1 MDFLKYYSRK
11 DVQNKIF
18 NASKY
23 REIGV
28 KFGDRGFGKRPDML
42 QYESDVLE
50 FAKQGATSFHISEER
65 WDNPMELRTEM
76 SKREMDEL
84 RKGWDYILDVDCDF
98 LEYSKITANLL
109 IDALKFHDVKN
120 VGIKFSGRRS
130 FHIMTPF
137 ESFPEEVNGIKT
149 KTLFPEAPRIM
160 AEYLKEMI
168 RKPLSEAILSI
179 SKLDDVSKST
189 GKKVTELVS
198 GDDFDPYSVIGIDT
212 VLIANRH
219 LFRSPYSI
227 NEKSGLVS
235 LPISINEIKSFRLDK
250 AKPENAETNKDFFD
264 FKETGDATYFIT
276 QSFDWKKKVE
286 KKDIQVREYGI
297 PKVAIKDE
305 NFFPP
310 CIKLLMNGVK
320 QDGRKRAV
328 FILINY
334 FKQLGWSAEDIEKEL
349 DNWNKKNYQPLKE
362 GYVKSQINWHR
373 RREGIMPPNC
383 NNKDYYTDIG
393 VCQPD
398 NWCKLIK
405 NPVQY
410 VSKKISVIKRY
421 KQKDIKGVLI
431 FQILLALACLTQWI
445 FH

>member
-65 WDNPMELRTEM
+65 WANPMELRTEM

-179 SKLDDVSKST
+179 SKLDDVSK
-189 GKKVTELVS
+189 
-198 GDDFDPYSVIGIDT
+198 
-212 VLIANRH
+212 
-219 LFRSPYSI
+219 
-227 NEKSGLVS
+227 
-235 LPISINEIKSFRLDK
+235 
-250 AKPENAETNKDFFD
+250 
-264 FKETGDATYFIT
+264 
-276 QSFDWKKKVE
+276 
-286 KKDIQVREYGI
+286 
-297 PKVAIKDE
+297 
-305 NFFPP
+305 
-310 CIKLLMNGVK
+310 
-320 QDGRKRAV
+320 
-328 FILINY
+328 
-334 FKQLGWSAEDIEKEL
+334 
-349 DNWNKKNYQPLKE
+349 
-362 GYVKSQINWHR
+362 
-373 RREGIMPPNC
+373 
-383 NNKDYYTDIG
+383 
-393 VCQPD
+393 
-398 NWCKLIK
+398 
-405 NPVQY
+405 
-410 VSKKISVIKRY
+410 
-421 KQKDIKGVLI
+421 
-431 FQILLALACLTQWI
+431 
-445 FH
+445 